1 MWITYKT
8 PRLQLLIPK
17 FFFDRLDSS
26 VPTTPQKVELK
37 VLSVWGKY
45 ETLYIFPSKKTSDSY
60 IHLKKSNV
68 SVFCLAH
75 QKKCSRKLFPRSN
88 SRGVAGILI
97 PPTL

>member
-37 VLSVWGKY
+37 VLSVLRKVRD
-45 ETLYIFPSKKTSDSY
+45 IV
-60 IHLKKSNV
+60 HLPFQEN
-68 SVFCLAH
+68 FWQLH
-75 QKKCSRKLFPRSN
+75 PFEEE
-88 SRGVAGILI
+88 
-97 PPTL
+97 